1 MDKTEFVKILTILG
15 MAYNQ
20 EFTQEKASIWYGM
33 FKNDNINTFKQAIK
47 NLICKSK
54 FMPSIAEVKEEMVA
68 INYPSLS
75 LNAEDEWYKVLM
87 AIRKYGSYGQI
98 TAMNTFNNYT
108 ADIVRRIGWD
118 RLCRS
123 ERIDFEKKLF
133 IANFESLQN
142 TDRELALLEKN
153 RTLMVEDR

>member
-1 MDKTEFVKILTILG
+1 MEKVEFVKALTILG
-15 MAYNQ
+15 TAYNQ
-20 EFTQEKASIWYGM
+20 EFTQEKASVWYGM
-33 FKNDNINTFKQAIK
+33 FKHDNINTFKQAIK

-54 FMPSIAEVKEEMVA
+54 FMPSIAEVKEEMVT
-68 INYPSLS
+68 IDYPSLS
-75 LNAEDEWYKVLM
+75 LNAEEEWYKVLM

>member
-15 MAYNQ
+15 TAYNQ
-20 EFTQEKASIWYGM
+20 EFTQEKASVWYGM

-75 LNAEDEWYKVLM
+75 LDAEEEWYKVLV
-87 AIRKYGSYGQI
+87 AIRQYGSYGQI
-98 TAMNTFNNYT
+98 KAMNTFNDYT

-142 TDRELALLEKN
+142 TDRELALLGKN
-153 RTLMVEDR
+153 KTLMVEDR